1 MCGWR
6 GEAQQSSVGLMAPG
20 AKGMQAGLLIIN
32 MHFLNQTTQ
41 SLLNRDRMIKTH
53 HHDFQ
58 KGLDYVMRLTV
69 PGPRKTAVLTQA
81 GLVCKV

>member
-1 MCGWR
+1 
-6 GEAQQSSVGLMAPG
+6 MAPG

-53 HHDFQ
+53 HDFQ
-58 KGLDYVMRLTV
+58 KGLDYVMRLS
-69 PGPRKTAVLTQA
+69 L
-81 GLVCKV
+81 GLGKLLY

>member
-1 MCGWR
+1 MCGWH

-20 AKGMQAGLLIIN
+20 ARGMQAGLFIN
-32 MHFLNQTTQ
+32 QHALFKPNHSVPFKQRQ
-41 SLLNRDRMIKTH
+41 DDKTH

-69 PGPRKTAVLTQA
+69 PGPRKTAV
-81 GLVCKV
+81 